1 MTTNPAL
8 IAILALASACST
20 TKESTVSNTTATTKP
35 AATKSGHADLN
46 GVTYYYEI
54 RGEGPPLL
62 VLHGGLGN
70 IDMFE
75 PALPILGKDRM
86 IIAVDLH
93 GHGRTPLG
101 KRSTISLED
110 QGDDMAALLDKLAI
124 GQADV
129 FGYSFGAGVAFRL
142 AVQHPGKV
150 KRLALV
156 SAGFANDGYYPE
168 MIPQQAAVGAGLA
181 DMMKDTPM
189 YQSYAALA
197 PDKSEFPKLLDAM
210 GALMRKPYNYA
221 ADAKKITA
229 PTILI
234 FGDSDMFRLEHVV
247 EFYKLLG
254 GGQKDAG
261 WQREHI
267 AKNRLAILPD
277 VTHYDMFMQ
286 PAMATTARA
295 FLDGKSSAPSWADQV
310 SKQ

>member
-1 MTTNPAL
+1 MPRKLTL
-8 IAILALASACST
+8 ILAVAITGACTT
-20 TKESTVSNTTATTKP
+20 TKESTVSTTTTSRPTSIAKQ
-35 AATKSGHADLN
+35 SGRAELN
-46 GVTYYYEI
+46 GVNYYYEI
-54 RGEGPPLL
+54 RGEGAPLL
-62 VLHGGLGN
+62 LLHGGLGSL
-70 IDMFE
+70 DMFE
-75 PALPILGKDRM
+75 PILPALGKDRQV
-86 IIAVDLH
+86 IAVDLH

-101 KRSTISLED
+101 KRAEISLVD
-110 QGDDMAALLDKLAI
+110 QGDDLAALLDKLGVA
-124 GQADV
+124 QADV
-129 FGYSFGAGVAFRL
+129 LGYSFGAGVAFRL
-142 AVQHPGKV
+142 AVQHPAKV

-168 MIPQQAAVGAGLA
+168 MLPQQAAVGAQLFE
-181 DMMKDTPM
+181 MMKETPM
-189 YQSYAALA
+189 YTSYAAVA
-197 PDKSEFPKLLDAM
+197 PDKTEFPKLLDAM

-221 ADAKKITA
+221 DDAKRLTV

-286 PAMATTARA
+286 PAMATTART
-295 FLDGKSSAPSWADQV
+295 FLDGKSGAASWAEQV
-310 SKQ
+310 AR